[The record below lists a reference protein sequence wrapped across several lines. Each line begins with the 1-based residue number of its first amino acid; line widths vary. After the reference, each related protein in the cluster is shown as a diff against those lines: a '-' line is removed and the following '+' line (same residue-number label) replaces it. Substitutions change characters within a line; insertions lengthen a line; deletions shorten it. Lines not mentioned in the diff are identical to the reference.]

1 MSGLPWQVD
10 ALDRFAARLARGQMP
25 QALLVHGPEGV
36 GRRHYALTVAARLL
50 GVPWRPAPD
59 LPADQL
65 GAVPHPDYW
74 AVGLEEESRQIK
86 VDQIRDLARQLDMTS
101 HGAGWKVGLICPAE
115 LMNHNA
121 ANTLLKTLEEPPPGT
136 TLILVA
142 DSPAHLPPTIV
153 SRCERVRLAPPAA
166 ASALAWLTALHGD
179 PAACQRAL
187 AFACGAPLLAR
198 TFLAGG
204 QGQGNGSLLAE
215 LADELQQ
222 VIDRK
227 ATPTAVGRAWA
238 RRDTGVCLRWLH
250 LQTLALL
257 RFAVQG
263 RAEGGMAPLKIPGTT
278 VNMASCC
285 GHLDQILDAQ
295 RLRDRSLNME
305 AVFAD
310 LLAWWYGAA
319 GAAR

>member
-86 VDQIRDLARQLDMTS
+86 VDQIRDLARQLGMTS

-153 SRCERVRLAPPAA
+153 SRCERGRPRPAPLPGSRRCMATRPPA
-166 ASALAWLTALHGD
+166 SAPWRS
-179 PAACQRAL
+179 PAVRHCWRA
-187 AFACGAPLLAR
+187 R
-198 TFLAGG
+198 
-204 QGQGNGSLLAE
+204 SW
-215 LADELQQ
+215 
-222 VIDRK
+222 R
-227 ATPTAVGRAWA
+227 VGR
-238 RRDTGVCLRWLH
+238 
-250 LQTLALL
+250 
-257 RFAVQG
+257 G
-263 RAEGGMAPLKIPGTT
+263 RETAPSSRSSPT
-278 VNMASCC
+278 SCS
-285 GHLDQILDAQ
+285 
-295 RLRDRSLNME
+295 R
-305 AVFAD
+305 
-310 LLAWWYGAA
+310 
-319 GAAR
+319 